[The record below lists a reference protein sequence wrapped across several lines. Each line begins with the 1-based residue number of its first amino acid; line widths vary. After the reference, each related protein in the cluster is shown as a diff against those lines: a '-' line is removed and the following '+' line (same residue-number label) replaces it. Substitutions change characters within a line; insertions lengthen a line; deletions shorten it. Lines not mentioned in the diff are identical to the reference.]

1 MEEFDPRIRSMLR
14 QAQRVAES
22 GKRAAAEK
30 LYRQLVEESP
40 QTVPAWLGL
49 AGIVRDPA
57 EREAAYRQALFLD
70 PGNEAAEAGLASL
83 NQVAPV
89 ATGVAE
95 PETVVAPEPAE
106 IEPAEQEPLSTPESG
121 NGQAS
126 EADTGVLF
134 CTNHAGRRT
143 NLRCNRCG
151 RPMCTRCVRLTPVGY
166 RCKDCIYE
174 QQEVYFNATALHYV
188 IAAIVALPLG
198 AIGGFLAN
206 ALGFWIIFIAAGAG
220 TLMGRIVF
228 RLIGRRRGRWLPH
241 LVAVMLV
248 IGSLTGVL
256 LRLIGVAL
264 MVTLTD
270 AGLAQ
275 LSGMMTSFIWP
286 IIFAVVAAGSAY
298 YQMK

>member
-1 MEEFDPRIRSMLR
+1 MEQSDPRVRSMLR

-30 LYRQLVEESP
+30 LYRQIVEEAP
-40 QTVPAWLGL
+40 QAVPGWLGL

-57 EREAAYRQALFLD
+57 EKEAAYQQVLSLD

-83 NQVAPV
+83 TRLAE
-89 ATGVAE
+89 AVAE
-95 PETVVAPEPAE
+95 PETADLPEPAE
-106 IEPAEQEPLSTPESG
+106 VEPMEPEPLPAPESG

-126 EADTGVLF
+126 EADTGILF
-134 CTNHAGRRT
+134 CTNHTTRRT

-166 RCKDCIYE
+166 RCKDCIRE
-174 QQEVYFNATALHYV
+174 QQDVYYNATALHYLLGAV
-188 IAAIVALPLG
+188 IALPLG
-198 AIGGFLAN
+198 AIGGFLSN
-206 ALGFWIIFIAAGAG
+206 WLGFWIIFIAAGAG

-241 LVAVMLV
+241 LVAAMLV
-248 IGSLTGVL
+248 IG
-256 LRLIGVAL
+256 A
-264 MVTLTD
+264 
-270 AGLAQ
+270 
-275 LSGMMTSFIWP
+275 LSGMLIQLGVSVAVWLTQGIPAFNIGGLIWSLV
-286 IIFAVVAAGSAY
+286 FAAIASASAY

>member
-1 MEEFDPRIRSMLR
+1 MEESDPRIRSMLR

-30 LYRQLVEESP
+30 LYRQVIEEAPHSV
-40 QTVPAWLGL
+40 QAWLGL
-49 AGIVRDPA
+49 AEVVRDPA
-57 EREAAYRQALFLD
+57 EKDAAYRQALVLN
-70 PGNEAAEAGLASL
+70 PGNEAAQNGLASL
-83 NQVAPV
+83 VTAPEV
-89 ATGVAE
+89 VTEIETADSPEVIAAE
-95 PETVVAPEPAE
+95 P
-106 IEPAEQEPLSTPESG
+106 IEQEPLPAPESG
-121 NGQAS
+121 NGKAS
-126 EADTGVLF
+126 EADTGILF
-134 CTNHAGRRT
+134 CTNHTTRRT

-188 IAAIVALPLG
+188 IGAMVALPLG

-248 IGSLTGVL
+248 IGSLAGVL
-256 LRLIGVAL
+256 LRLVGVAL

-275 LSGMMTSFIWP
+275 LSGMITSFIWP